1 MDKAQLLGT
10 LNDLVAR
17 YETHRGF
24 IDRARAQLAS
34 GKFASNVIDK
44 VVKDHSEKA
53 ASVAEQVQPLV
64 PELNGLMGA
73 LRAEKAGILD
83 TKGGLDEEVQEFE
96 LRLAIGELNEADFEQ
111 AAGALRD
118 RLNTANARIGVVD
131 SELEE
136 LSGAFEKW
144 NAVAQGAGHA
154 VVAEAAKAETPK
166 PEPVKA
172 PPVEVAKPE
181 PAKELTKAE
190 KRKAKEEAVVVVPE
204 PVAAPEPEPELEAV
218 GEDTPV
224 EAIGAAAAIE
234 IDVDFGSP
242 GESLPEPVG
251 PHTSRTDIKD
261 DISAIFGGDAQNRGS
276 ADEDIA
282 IETSEIVE
290 EAGDGPSADVQFG
303 FGDEVLGSP
312 PEVEPEIAADEPR
325 QADHRQEQS
334 RKALLLYQEGTADE
348 QIYPFTNDTLTIG
361 RGREND
367 IQIKADSKVSR
378 YHCKLFRRGNNF
390 YIEDVKSSNGTL
402 VNGDLITD
410 RRLFGG
416 EEVIIGETFFRFRIM
431 D

>member
-24 IDRARAQLAS
+24 IDRARAQQAS
-34 GKFASNVIDK
+34 GKFGVSVIEK
-44 VVKDHSEKA
+44 VVKDHSER
-53 ASVAEQVQPLV
+53 ASIVADQVRPLV
-64 PELNGLMGA
+64 PELEGLIDG
-73 LRAEKAGILD
+73 LRAEKADIVA
-83 TKGGLDEEVQEFE
+83 TKGTLDEEVQEFE
-96 LRLAIGELNEADFEQ
+96 LRLAIGELDDNAFEK

-118 RLNTANARIGVVD
+118 RLNVANARVGTIDG
-131 SELEE
+131 ELDE
-136 LSGAFEKW
+136 LGGAFQKW
-144 NAVAQGAGHA
+144 NTVAAGSGHGVARAV
-154 VVAEAAKAETPK
+154 EAAKAEAPK

-172 PPVEVAKPE
+172 EPLVEVAKPE
-181 PAKELTKAE
+181 PVKESKAE
-190 KRKAKEEAVVVVPE
+190 ARRKAREEAMAPVAESVLAPE
-204 PVAAPEPEPELEAV
+204 PVAEVIQFGADVEMDLRGPV
-218 GEDTPV
+218 GD
-224 EAIGAAAAIE
+224 I
-234 IDVDFGSP
+234 
-242 GESLPEPVG
+242 PEPVG

-261 DISAIFGGDAQNRGS
+261 DISAIFGGDAADGSS

-290 EAGDGPSADVQFG
+290 DAGDGPSADVQFG
-303 FGDEVLGSP
+303 FGDEVLGP
-312 PEVEPEIAADEPR
+312 PAELDVEIPADEPR
-325 QADHRQEQS
+325 PADDKREQP
-334 RKALLLYQEGTADE
+334 RRALLLYQEGTADE

>member
-24 IDRARAQLAS
+24 IDRARAQQAS
-34 GKFASNVIDK
+34 GKFASNVIEK

-53 ASVAEQVQPLV
+53 SGVADQVRPLV
-64 PELNGLMGA
+64 PQLEGLISG
-73 LRAEKAGILD
+73 LRAEKDTING
-83 TKGGLDEEVQEFE
+83 TKGTLDEEVQEFE
-96 LRLAIGELNEADFEQ
+96 LRLAIGELSESDFES

-118 RLNTANARIGVVD
+118 RLNAANARIAAID
-131 SELEE
+131 AELEE
-136 LSGAFEKW
+136 LGGAFQRW
-144 NAVAQGAGHA
+144 NAVAAASGHGVSTA
-154 VVAEAAKAETPK
+154 PAMEAAKAEAPK
-166 PEPVKA
+166 PEPVKVEA
-172 PPVEVAKPE
+172 PVEEARPE
-181 PAKELTKAE
+181 PVKETKAE
-190 KRKAKEEAVVVVPE
+190 ARRKAKEEAAAVVAPVPVPE
-204 PVAAPEPEPELEAV
+204 PEPVVEPEPEPE
-218 GEDTPV
+218 PV
-224 EAIGAAAAIE
+224 AAAIE
-234 IDVDFGSP
+234 IDIEEPAPVDI
-242 GESLPEPVG
+242 PEPVG
-251 PHTSRTDIKD
+251 PHTARTDIKD
-261 DISAIFGGDAQNRGS
+261 DISAIFGGDAKDPGP
-276 ADEDIA
+276 AVEEDIA

-290 EAGDGPSADVQFG
+290 DAADSPSADVQFG
-303 FGDEVLGSP
+303 FGDEVLGP
-312 PEVEPEIAADEPR
+312 AGEVEMEIPADSPKPVDEKKE
-325 QADHRQEQS
+325 QAR
-334 RKALLLYQEGTADE
+334 RALLLYQEGTADE

-416 EEVIIGETFFRFRIM
+416 EEIIIGETFFRFRIM